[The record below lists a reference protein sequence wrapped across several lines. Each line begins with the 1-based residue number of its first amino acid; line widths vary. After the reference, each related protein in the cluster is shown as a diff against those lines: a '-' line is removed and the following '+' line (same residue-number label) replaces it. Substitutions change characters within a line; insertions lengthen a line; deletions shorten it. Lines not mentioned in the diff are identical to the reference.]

1 MAQAAAAP
9 SMFSV
14 FRNRR
19 FALLWTA
26 QLVSTIGSSLTDLA
40 AAIFVFRVT
49 NSALNV
55 GLTLM
60 VTAIP
65 TLFVGLFAGVFVDRF
80 DRKRI
85 LQASD
90 LLRGLLVVTIP
101 FLVVD
106 HGDILVLYLI
116 LFLAAIVR
124 QFFDPAWESVLPE
137 IASEEELARANS
149 FLSISSFGSTAVGFA
164 AAGILA
170 GIDIHVPFFID
181 AATFLFSFACVT
193 LVKLPKHAEAPE
205 ESTSPRVVI
214 ANLREGARTLW
225 QIPLLRSLLLAGA
238 LVNLSFGLWN
248 VLLLPMAIRA
258 LNASEAEYGLQEGLT
273 SVGFA
278 IAALLMAKY
287 LDRLPEVEW
296 MTASIVGMGIFGV
309 LYGLAPN
316 IQIAIVIVMI
326 TGFLNAPFGIARRT
340 LMQRNI
346 PRAMRGRVF
355 SAFFVTRDV
364 LFLIGMA
371 GAGLAD
377 LFNVRVLIVIA
388 SVVLIGAGVLHAV
401 LPGLRRP
408 ATEWRR
414 ALNLLGTAPHAP
426 TLAVGRAA
434 TMLDF
439 DRLTDV
445 LPELGSLAMTRRS
458 AFLSGATFHRAD
470 RGMAIIKRGDTDQS
484 AFFVLGGKAVAGV
497 PQDGGNFRALS
508 SMGPGDFFGEIAAI
522 TGSPRT
528 ANVVAED
535 DMELLRVPGPTL
547 KSLLEVP
554 VMEKLIDSKLAERL
568 TRTADADLVRLA
580 GLNQGDLRDLRR
592 RRTRKTES
600 TPEPSPVGSPG

>member
-1 MAQAAAAP
+1 
-9 SMFSV
+9 MFSV

-40 AAIFVFRVT
+40 AAIYVYKVT
-49 NSALNV
+49 GSALNV

-65 TLFVGLFAGVFVDRF
+65 TLFVGLFAGVFVDRY

-90 LLRGLLVVTIP
+90 LLRGLLVLLIP
-101 FLVVD
+101 FFVID
-106 HGDILVLYLI
+106 TGNILTLYVI
-116 LFLAAIVR
+116 LFAAAVVR

-164 AAGILA
+164 AAGLLA
-170 GIDIHVPFFID
+170 GINIHVPFIID
-181 AATFLFSFACVT
+181 AATFLFSFLCVS
-193 LVKLPKHAEAPE
+193 LVKLPKHADAPE
-205 ESTSPRVVI
+205 EPTSPRVIV
-214 ANLREGARTLW
+214 ANLREGAKTLW
-225 QIPLLRSLLLAGA
+225 EIPLLRSLLLAGA

-248 VLLLPMAIRA
+248 VLLLPMAIKV
-258 LNASEAEYGLQEGLT
+258 LHASEAEYGLQEGLT

-296 MTASIVGMGIFGV
+296 MTVSIVGMGVFGV
-309 LYGLAPN
+309 FYGLAPN

-364 LFLIGMA
+364 LFLLGMA

-377 LFNVRVLIVIA
+377 LFDPRVLIVIA
-388 SVVLIGAGVLHAV
+388 SSVLIGAGVLHAV

-426 TLAVGRAA
+426 TLAEGRLA

-458 AFLSGATFHRAD
+458 AFLNGATFHRAEH
-470 RGMAIIKRGDTDQS
+470 GMAIIKRGDTDQS

-497 PQDGGNFRALS
+497 PQDGGNVRALS

-528 ANVVAED
+528 ANVIAED
-535 DMELLRVPGPTL
+535 DMELIRVPGPTL
-547 KSLLEVP
+547 KALLEVP

-592 RRTRKTES
+592 RRSSRRKTE
-600 TPEPSPVGSPG
+600 PEPAPVGSTG